1 MQCGGNARANVFF
14 REHGILQNQDVNF
27 RSIQSRA
34 AELYRNKL
42 ARGCSTDRERDF
54 SVQPEIAKPPLI
66 VLTFLPVGNWKTD
79 RKQTVSTEL
88 NSDERIARENNCNV
102 EYSTDAHPD
111 HKPYQQEHMLYESSH
126 ICVKS
131 YWNVAGEVQRHFCN
145 I

>member
-1 MQCGGNARANVFF
+1 MF
-14 REHGILQNQDVNF
+14 ELQNIPVSFD
-27 RSIQSRA
+27 
-34 AELYRNKL
+34 K
-42 ARGCSTDRERDF
+42 RGEFICKVLQHKKHIT
-54 SVQPEIAKPPLI
+54 KPLLI
-66 VLTFLPVGNWKTD
+66 VLKNSVGKRTTD
-79 RKQTVSTEL
+79 CKHTVSTEL

-131 YWNVAGEVQRHFCN
+131 LLLLEKPAPLQKW